1 MALGRIAALSLLLS
15 GTGLSVQVHAQTPV
29 PAGETAAATGG
40 EGEADDIVVTGSK
53 IGGSLERAP
62 VSATTLTASALTALG
77 VRSVR
82 DAQVRLPSLVY
93 DSSGGSAQVYIR
105 GIGTNSAYAGL
116 ESSIGTYVDGVYLQ
130 RQVGASVD
138 VLDLRNIEVLNGPQ
152 GSLYGR
158 NATGG
163 VILVNTN
170 DPTQEFEGSVRA
182 TVGNYGRRDVE
193 AILNTPL
200 SDDLALRVAGQ
211 FSHLGGFTTNIA
223 NGDRLS
229 GYDRGTGRVK
239 LKWTPSS
246 QWTFV
251 LSGEYHK
258 QSSDPIARRILVGA
272 PLCFACA
279 VFGTSPPPADHFYEV
294 SQTKT
299 KNTKIRYTAATL
311 NALYSG
317 DGFDVV
323 SVTGI
328 RDFHY
333 KVFVDQDFANGDLF
347 NSRAEEF
354 GTTFTQDAYIRTH
367 FDGTFNFLAGV
378 SGEIDDDSLLV
389 QVFGAAFGPLQGAG
403 GTSKVKL
410 ASISPYAEGYAKL
423 TDSLK
428 LTVGGRYNID
438 RKKLRA
444 INNAAATPALGAVPL
459 VVQRA
464 TYRNF
469 TPRIVLSHET
479 PRSTVYASYSKGAKS
494 GGFNTPAFTPLVALR
509 PETLES
515 FEAGIKANG
524 WDGRIRV
531 SAAAFLYNY
540 KDIQVS
546 FVDASSG
553 GVRAEN
559 AASARVYGLELSAEL
574 RVAEGLKLS
583 GGGLMERAR
592 FKKFPSAAIFC
603 PRSQPS
609 PGYPGCPAPDGGP
622 GFRSGVADL
631 SGEALPRA
639 PDVSAFGS
647 IEYEFP
653 VGGDWQGSFVLNSR
667 YTAGYDFSAGAGG
680 PLGLSHQKSYNLM
693 SASLALAQLDKGLD
707 VRLFVENLTKARYY
721 DEAPSAAFGIAGTAA
736 APRTY
741 GVTVGYSF

>member
-1 MALGRIAALSLLLS
+1 MQLIEAAALSLLFS
-15 GTGLSVQVHAQTPV
+15 SSAMPIHAYAQITE
-29 PAGETAAATGG
+29 PAEETAASSESPAG
-40 EGEADDIVVTGSK
+40 DIIVTASK
-53 IGGSLERAP
+53 IGGDLEKAP
-62 VSATTLTASALTALG
+62 VAATTLTASALTALG

-116 ESSIGTYVDGVYLQ
+116 ESSVGTYVDGVYLQ

-138 VLDLRNIEVLNGPQ
+138 VLDLRSIEVLNGPQ

-170 DPTQEFEGSVRA
+170 DPTQEFGGRVRG

-193 AILNTPL
+193 AIVNAPL
-200 SDDLALRVAGQ
+200 SDELALRVAGQ
-211 FSHLGGFTTNIA
+211 FSHLDGFTTNIA

-229 GYDRGTGRVK
+229 GYNRGTGRAK
-239 LKWTPSS
+239 LKWTPTSE
-246 QWTFV
+246 WTFV

-258 QSSDPIARRILVGA
+258 QSSDPIARRILVDA

-279 VFGTSPPPADHFYEV
+279 VFGTSPPPADNFYEV
-294 SQTKT
+294 SQTRT
-299 KNTKIRYTAATL
+299 RNTTIRYTAATL
-311 NALYSG
+311 NAQYSG
-317 DGFDVV
+317 DTFDIV

-333 KVFVDQDFANGDLF
+333 KVFVDQDFADGDLF

-367 FDGTFNFLAGV
+367 FDGPFDFLAGI

-389 QVFGAAFGPLQGAG
+389 EVFGAAFGTLQGAG

-410 ASISPYAEGYAKL
+410 ASISPYAEGYVKL

-444 INNAAATPALGAVPL
+444 VNNADATPALGAAPL
-459 VVQRA
+459 VEQKAV
-464 TYRNF
+464 YRNF
-469 TPRIVLSHET
+469 TPRIVLSRET

-494 GGFNTPAFTPLVALR
+494 GGFNTPAFTQLTELK

-515 FEAGIKANG
+515 FEAGVKANG

-546 FVDASSG
+546 FVDAATG

-559 AASARVYGLELSAEL
+559 AASARVYGLELSADL
-574 RVAEGLKLS
+574 RLAEGLTLS

-592 FKKFPSAAIFC
+592 FRKFPSAAIFC

-622 GFRSGVADL
+622 GLVNGVTDL
-631 SGEALPRA
+631 SGGRLPRA
-639 PDVSAFGS
+639 PDVSLFGA
-647 IEYEFP
+647 IEYGFP
-653 VGGDWQGSFVLNSR
+653 LGAEWEGLFVLNNR
-667 YTAGYDFSAGAGG
+667 YTSEYNFSADAGG
-680 PLGLSHQKSYNLM
+680 PLGLSRQKGYNLM
-693 SASLALAQLDKGLD
+693 SASLALTQFDKGFD
-707 VRLFVENLTKARYY
+707 VRFFVNNLTKARYY
-721 DEAPSAAFGIAGTAA
+721 DEVPTAAFGIAGTAA

-741 GVTVGYSF
+741 GVSIGYSF